1 MIKKPFMAGQ
11 WFAQDIDDLTT
22 PLRTAVTSAI
32 TPVCALQSTT
42 HKNLFP
48 TFTSRHRT
56 FRTQIESAVASG
68 FRPAEFLTPGWEG
81 GSLTSRPA
89 MRYVR
94 LLETLCADVQLRLCT
109 YDFNRSLKLG
119 IYNEFLTFA
128 RDRGLD
134 CSNLADLTSFWLAI
148 GDTSNERPLP
158 LQTFLDLY
166 CSRVAVIT
174 LFKLRFIR
182 VLGQKSKIEVG
193 PKAAYNPNHWLSQV
207 FQAGT
212 RRELKAQVMECSV
225 FSWYRPGDEMGA
237 QVAAWMTD
245 CDELSITELIKH
257 ASPLVQDQSDQ
268 VYSHAL
274 SHVSFGLF
282 LNSLLINFPLWVE
295 TWDPASS
302 MKFQTPDELEIIS
315 CKYSGEFLES
325 LAHSHW
331 LAQDNNKDMKW
342 DQILCPD
349 FKGAEFESG
358 PFLKIF
364 NELQFLTF
372 LAGIAPLQGSEPVT
386 FISKVMGGH
395 FQNRKGT
402 RSRQF
407 GGLDTPF
414 VSSTYDRTVLNL
426 CRLPKN
432 NPYHWMM
439 AQIHAEEE
447 TLKPGGY
454 LFVLASKSLFAP
466 SQKDRFSQLLKGFEL
481 KAVFEMENLKGKGE
495 LGSWLYV
502 FRKRAAHTPLHA
514 DVHENVGWFRLTGEI
529 PSFQDFAE
537 INDVLRGFY
546 LAHLTD
552 MPAMWQHEWSQG
564 TRLEFFQDALLD
576 GNLIHS
582 AHEDQTRITHPRF
595 FRNLLSTCVPLS
607 SVFDLLAIEPEE
619 WSAPGAL
626 GLGLRREGTT
636 FIVVDFRDVQGVK
649 AELFPADTFRS
660 VYYERGASQC
670 HYFQVA
676 PRHNGMDPNILR
688 QYFSSTVGQQLLGLT
703 FAGGTKVKGQLGKM
717 LVPKWFLR
725 GEFLPDSLQP
735 ALELFNAEASTLT
748 TTHPDELRERFQD
761 FQKISHSLFPRY
773 ACDVMSGLT
782 RFVTTLDKELQAMN
796 APRPGAVLNFMNP
809 LLQAPLANLK
819 STSIFPSHPD
829 IFTEFVPGV
838 SPTDLESAFTLAN
851 LRSQVEG
858 DLRTWMLELGNENQ
872 TFLRLHGEQEI
883 LQFAQFILQ
892 GATGMPMGRV
902 LKAIRL
908 PMQTELKQ
916 VLSQGLGQAQV
927 LEDLR
932 QVAQQFIDDSFRLQM
947 MDRPTP

>member
-1 MIKKPFMAGQ
+1 MP
-11 WFAQDIDDLTT
+11 T
-22 PLRTAVTSAI
+22 
-32 TPVCALQSTT
+32 VCALQSTT
-42 HKNLFP
+42 YKNLFP
-48 TFTSRHRT
+48 TFSTRR
-56 FRTQIESAVASG
+56 RPVRAQIESAVAAG

-94 LLETLCADVQLRLCT
+94 LLETLCEDVRLRLCAH
-109 YDFNRSLKLG
+109 DFNRSLKLG

-134 CSNLADLTSFWLAI
+134 CVDLADLTSFWRGIAQ
-148 GDTSNERPLP
+148 THERPVA

-166 CSRVAVIT
+166 CARVAVIT

-182 VLGQKSKIEVG
+182 VLAQKSNLEVG

-212 RRELKAQVMECSV
+212 RRELKAQVMECNV
-225 FSWYRPGDEMGA
+225 FSWYRPGDELGP
-237 QVAAWMTD
+237 QVAAWMND
-245 CDELSITELIKH
+245 CDTLSITELIKH
-257 ASPLVQDQSDQ
+257 ASPRVQDQHGQ

-274 SHVSFGLF
+274 SHVNFGLF

-302 MKFQTPDELEIIS
+302 MKFHTPDELEIIS
-315 CKYSGEFLES
+315 CKYSGEYLES

-372 LAGIAPLQGSEPVT
+372 LAGIAPLQGSEPVS

-395 FQNRKGT
+395 YQNLKGT
-402 RSRQF
+402 RSRQLTGF
-407 GGLDTPF
+407 DTPF
-414 VSSTYDRTVLNL
+414 VNSTYDRTVLNL

-447 TLKPGGY
+447 SLKPGGY

-466 SQKDRFSQLLKGFEL
+466 SQKDRFTQLLKGFEL

-502 FRKRAAHTPLHA
+502 FRKRTAHAPLHA

-529 PSFQDFAE
+529 PSFQDFSE

-552 MPAMWQHEWSQG
+552 MPALWQHEWNQG

-576 GNLIHS
+576 GTLIHS
-582 AHEDQTRITHPRF
+582 AHEDQSRITHPRF
-595 FRNLLSTCVPLS
+595 FRSLLSTCVPLS
-607 SVFDLLAIEPEE
+607 SVFDLIPIEPEE

-626 GLGLRREGTT
+626 GLGLRRESST
-636 FIVVDFRDVQGVK
+636 FIVVDFRNVQGVK
-649 AELFPADTFRS
+649 AELFPAETFRS
-660 VYYERGASQC
+660 VYYDRGASQC
-670 HYFQVA
+670 HYFHVA

-688 QYFSSTVGQQLLGLT
+688 QYFTSTVGQQLLGLT
-703 FAGGTKVKGQLGKM
+703 FAVGTKVKGQLGKM

-725 GEFLPDSLQP
+725 GEFLPESLRP
-735 ALELFNAEASTLT
+735 ALELFHTDAAALT

-761 FQKISHSLFPRY
+761 FQKTSHSLFPRY
-773 ACDVMSGLT
+773 ACDVMSALS
-782 RFVTTLDKELQAMN
+782 RFVTTLDKQLQSLH
-796 APRPGAVLNFMNP
+796 APRPGATVNFLNP
-809 LLQAPLANLK
+809 LLQAPLANLT
-819 STSIFPSHPD
+819 STALFPSHAD
-829 IFTEFVPGV
+829 IFTEFVPGT
-838 SPTDLESAFTLAN
+838 SPIDMEASLTEVH
-851 LRSQVEG
+851 LRSVVEG
-858 DLRTWMLELGNENQ
+858 DLRSWVLELGNDRQ
-872 TFLRLHGEQEI
+872 VMVRLHGEQEI

-892 GATGMPMGRV
+892 GANGMPVGRV

-908 PMQTELKQ
+908 PRQHDLQ
-916 VLSQGLGQAQV
+916 QILSQGSGQTQV

-932 QVAQQFIDDSFRLQM
+932 LAAQQFIDDSFRLQM
-947 MDRPTP
+947 MERPAP